1 MNSTVASANELM
13 KILEKENLT
22 EIAYEEDGVKI
33 LLKRNYKFEKISAPV
48 VKDTLGKAP
57 KAKKDNLLE
66 ILSHRIGVF
75 YPNKKNEESVL
86 IPGEVVKEGD
96 EIGYILTMGVKNPV
110 ISDFTGTI
118 TEVLVEEGDI
128 VDFTKPILRL
138 KK

>member
-22 EIAYEEDGVKI
+22 EISYEEDGVKI
-33 LLKRNYKFEKISAPV
+33 LLKRNYKFEKTSVSPL
-48 VKDTLGKAP
+48 KDKVATAP
-57 KAKKDNLLE
+57 KVKKDNLIE
-66 ILSHRIGVF
+66 ILSHNIGIF
-75 YPNKKNEESVL
+75 YPDKKNDESIL
-86 IPGEVVKEGD
+86 IPGYDVKEGD

>member
-1 MNSTVASANELM
+1 MKNSVASANELM

-22 EIAYEEDGVKI
+22 EITYEEDGIKI
-33 LLKRNYKFEKISAPV
+33 VLKRDYKFEQKSAPAL
-48 VKDTLGKAP
+48 KEGISKAP
-57 KAKKDNLLE
+57 VAKKENIME

-75 YPNKKNEESVL
+75 CPAKKNEESILVPNHS
-86 IPGEVVKEGD
+86 IKEGD

-118 TEVLVEEGDI
+118 TEVLVNEGEI

>member
-1 MNSTVASANELM
+1 MNNNISSANELM

-33 LLKRNYKFEKISAPV
+33 LLKRDYKFDKASAPV
-48 VKDTLGKAP
+48 AKESPTKTPKVKKE
-57 KAKKDNLLE
+57 NMLE
-66 ILSHRIGVF
+66 ILSHRIGIF
-75 YPNKKNEESVL
+75 YPHKKNDDSILV
-86 IPGEVVKEGD
+86 PGFFIKEGD

-110 ISDFTGTI
+110 ISDFSGTI
-118 TEVLVEEGDI
+118 AEVLVEEGEI

>member
-1 MNSTVASANELM
+1 MKNSVASANELM

-22 EIAYEEDGVKI
+22 EIAYEEDGIKI
-33 LLKRNYKFEKISAPV
+33 ILKRDYKFEEKSTPPLKEGISKAPV
-48 VKDTLGKAP
+48 
-57 KAKKDNLLE
+57 AKKDNVME
-66 ILSHRIGVF
+66 ILSHRIGIF
-75 YPNKKNEESVL
+75 HPAKKNEDSILVPNHS
-86 IPGEVVKEGD
+86 IKEGD

-118 TEVLVEEGDI
+118 TEILVNEGEI

>member
-22 EIAYEEDGVKI
+22 EITYEEEGVKI
-33 LLKRNYKFEKISAPV
+33 LLKRNYKFEQTPAPA
-48 VKDTLGKAP
+48 GKEIPAKTP
-57 KAKKDNLLE
+57 KVKKDNLLE

-75 YPNKKNEESVL
+75 YPNKKNEESILV
-86 IPGEVVKEGD
+86 PGEAIKEGD

-118 TEVLVEEGDI
+118 TEVLVGEGDI

>member
-22 EIAYEEDGVKI
+22 EIAYEEEGVKI
-33 LLKRNYKFEKISAPV
+33 LLKRNYKFEQTSAPAG
-48 VKDTLGKAP
+48 KEAPAKAP
-57 KAKKDNLLE
+57 KVKKENLLE

-75 YPNKKNEESVL
+75 YPNKRNEESILV
-86 IPGEVVKEGD
+86 PGEAIKEGD

-118 TEVLVEEGDI
+118 TEVLVGEGDI

>member
-1 MNSTVASANELM
+1 MNSTVTSANELM

-22 EIAYEEDGVKI
+22 EISYEEDGVKI
-33 LLKRNYKFEKISAPV
+33 LLKRDYKFQESPNPASKEVENKTPKI
-48 VKDTLGKAP
+48 
-57 KAKKDNLLE
+57 KKDNTLE
-66 ILSHRIGVF
+66 ILSHRIGTF
-75 YPNKKNEESVL
+75 YPTTKNEESILV
-86 IPGEVVKEGD
+86 PGFSIKEGD

-118 TEVLVEEGDI
+118 TEVLVREGDM

>member
-22 EIAYEEDGVKI
+22 EITYEEEGVKI
-33 LLKRNYKFEKISAPV
+33 LLKRNYKFEQASAPAA
-48 VKDTLGKAP
+48 KESQAKAP
-57 KAKKDNLLE
+57 KVKKENLLE

-75 YPNKKNEESVL
+75 YPNKKNEESILV
-86 IPGEVVKEGD
+86 PGEAIKEGD

-118 TEVLVEEGDI
+118 TEVLVGEGDI